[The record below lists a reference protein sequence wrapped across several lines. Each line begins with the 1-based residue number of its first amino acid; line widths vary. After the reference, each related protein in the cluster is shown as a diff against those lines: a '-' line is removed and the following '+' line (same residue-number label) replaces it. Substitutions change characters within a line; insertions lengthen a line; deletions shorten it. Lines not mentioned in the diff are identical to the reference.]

1 MVETGGWSNKDRLGM
16 DGGGKGMGPVIHPIR
31 RGPLQL
37 FSRGCACGRAQYSH
51 CRQRPCVGRV
61 ESLNDDH
68 MRSAAQLGTRSGN
81 LLVPLPRVIGRPYIC
96 PLSPGT
102 YPRTSVI
109 WRRDIDPKNGGNTK
123 TRTSININKT
133 KATTKTI
140 KSNHTLY
147 WSISIIYYIF
157 IFIHQAATGNL
168 TIKT

>member
-1 MVETGGWSNKDRLGM
+1 
-16 DGGGKGMGPVIHPIR
+16 MGPVIHPIR
-31 RGPLQL
+31 RGPLEL
-37 FSRGCACGRAQYSH
+37 FSRGCACRRAQYSH

-61 ESLNDDH
+61 ERLNDDY

-81 LLVPLPRVIGRPYIC
+81 LLVSLPRVVGRPYIC

-123 TRTSININKT
+123 TRTSININET

-140 KSNHTLY
+140 KSNDTLY
-147 WSISIIYYIF
+147 WLLEYKHNILYIHLYSPSCNRKLDYKDLIRYY
-157 IFIHQAATGNL
+157 NL
-168 TIKT
+168 L